1 MTTLRLRISVVVM
14 MARARAGR
22 KDVYGELVV
31 RRGIAELS
39 RRQRQIAP
47 VEEVSP

>member
-14 MARARAGR
+14 VTRARAGR
-22 KDVYGELVV
+22 KDVYDELFG

-39 RRQRQIAP
+39 RRQCPIAP